1 LKSPNLINYSVANS
15 VTEAVI
21 SRRSLRAFL
30 STPVSNEVIQKIL
43 DKAARA
49 PSGTNMQPWQV
60 YVTTGDTRQA
70 LSEAACEAFDNQQGK
85 YNSEKRYYP
94 EKWFEPYISRRRKV
108 GWDLYGLL
116 EIEKG
121 DRQKTHDQHRRNF
134 QFFGAPVGII
144 FTIHRQLATG
154 SWLDYGMFLQN
165 IMLLARE
172 AGLHTCPQAAWAD
185 YHKVIRSVLPIS
197 DDEIVVCGMA
207 IGYADRDAVV
217 NTLVTERVG
226 AEQFTL
232 FLD

>member
-1 LKSPNLINYSVANS
+1 
-15 VTEAVI
+15 
-21 SRRSLRAFL
+21 
-30 STPVSNEVIQKIL
+30 
-43 DKAARA
+43 
-49 PSGTNMQPWQV
+49 MQPWRV
-60 YVTTGDTRQA
+60 YVTTGNSRQA
-70 LSEAACEAFDNQQGK
+70 LSDAVCEAFDSQKGQ
-85 YNSEKRYYP
+85 YDSEKRYYP
-94 EKWFEPYISRRRKV
+94 ENWFEPYISRRRKV

-116 EIEKG
+116 KIEKG
-121 DRQKTHDQHRRNF
+121 DRQKTHEQHRRNF
-134 QFFGAPVGII
+134 LFFGAPAGMI

-185 YHKVIRSVLPIS
+185 YHKVIRSVLPDS

-207 IGYADRDAVV
+207 IGYADPGATV

-226 AEQFTL
+226 AKQFTL

>member
-1 LKSPNLINYSVANS
+1 
-15 VTEAVI
+15 
-21 SRRSLRAFL
+21 
-30 STPVSNEVIQKIL
+30 
-43 DKAARA
+43 
-49 PSGTNMQPWQV
+49 M
-60 YVTTGDTRQA
+60 
-70 LSEAACEAFDNQQGK
+70 
-85 YNSEKRYYP
+85 
-94 EKWFEPYISRRRKV
+94 

-116 EIEKG
+116 KIEKG
-121 DRQKTHDQHRRNF
+121 DRQKTHEQHRRNF
-134 QFFGAPVGII
+134 LFFGAPAGMI

-185 YHKVIRSVLPIS
+185 YHKVIRSVLPVS

-207 IGYADRDAVV
+207 IGYADPGATV

-226 AEQFTL
+226 AKQFTL